1 MNEERI
7 HHAPKGL
14 KVFPEEGRKAQPS
27 IRGARSGLRF
37 LSLSYSL
44 SPAEGGVDLQP
55 PVTMSPRLE
64 EEFPPLFLQVG
75 QYDTSET
82 GVQWGHYYHT
92 CIESLARKRI

>member
-64 EEFPPLFLQVG
+64 EEFPPLFLQVDNMTPVRQG
-75 QYDTSET
+75 FN
-82 GVQWGHYYHT
+82 GVTTIIH
-92 CIESLARKRI
+92 A